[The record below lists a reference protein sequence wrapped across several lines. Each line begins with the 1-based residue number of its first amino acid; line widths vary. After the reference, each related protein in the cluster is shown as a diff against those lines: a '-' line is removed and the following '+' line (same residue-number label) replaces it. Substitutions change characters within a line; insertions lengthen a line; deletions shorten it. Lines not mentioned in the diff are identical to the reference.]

1 MIGGSRFSLIL
12 TIFVDW
18 YIDRCVCV
26 RARVMMR
33 DRKKS
38 AEREISEID
47 LSNLALEREYV
58 LSTSRALEY
67 VFGIYLKLLSD
78 NRVLRI
84 RIRVRYTVIYICPDY
99 IFLLSLSNR
108 RYTARSIGGG
118 GEGGV
123 FRPTNPV
130 PSVTSRPPP
139 PSVA

>member
-58 LSTSRALEY
+58 LSTS
-67 VFGIYLKLLSD
+67 LS
-78 NRVLRI
+78 R
-84 RIRVRYTVIYICPDY
+84 
-99 IFLLSLSNR
+99 
-108 RYTARSIGGG
+108 
-118 GEGGV
+118 
-123 FRPTNPV
+123 
-130 PSVTSRPPP
+130 
-139 PSVA
+139 